1 MLYKSVK
8 ILYHRG
14 KTVLGVLGMIGL
26 TVAQYRITGKLGEG
40 GMGVVYRAED
50 SRLERT
56 VALKFLSPDMLD
68 DGEAKARFLR
78 EARAAASLDHPNICT
93 VYEIGEEQGRAFIAM
108 AFIEG
113 ETLRDMVGKR
123 PLPLAAALDIAVQ
136 ACEGLQAAHKRG
148 IVHRDI
154 KSANLMLTPESKVKV
169 MDFGLA
175 QLAGQSRLTRSRT
188 TLGTAA
194 YMSPEQ
200 AQSRAVDHRTDLWS
214 LGVVLYE
221 MIAGQMPFQ
230 GENEAAV
237 LYAVVHSSPAPVTE
251 LRAGLT
257 AALDRVLGK
266 AMAKDPDDR
275 YQHADDLLVDLRA
288 LQKGAPV
295 SAPARF
301 RRRNLLIGAGAA
313 GAAAI
318 GVALSLRTGS
328 SPARISSLVV
338 LPLENLSGNPEQE
351 YFADGMTDAL
361 TTGLSKIASLR
372 TISRSTAMQYKG
384 SKKPI
389 REIAKELRV
398 DAVVGGSV
406 AREGARV
413 RVSAQLIDASTDQ
426 NIWAESYERELASI
440 LTLQGEVARTIASKV
455 SATLRPEEAKLLAG
469 SRQVNP
475 QTYEAY
481 LKGLFWMNKG
491 TPEAFDKAVI
501 FLQEAVD
508 KDPTDP
514 LAYAGLAIGYATAGH
529 LMDSPDYKVPRARA
543 AAQRALQL
551 DDTLAD
557 AHVALGVIEGY
568 RDFQWEAA
576 ERRFKRAIE
585 LNPNYPFA
593 HFQMGWLHVL
603 YDRFDEAIASGKKTL
618 ELDPLSVVN
627 YWVTDFYRQSRRF
640 KEAITETSRAIE
652 MNPNVYTARIVLANT
667 YSDMGRHVEAIEE
680 YKRAVAIAPGM
691 FGYLGAEYAVAGRI
705 DEAKKVLAQ
714 LEAMKLTGWT
724 AMWRAS
730 IYALL
735 GNNDEAI
742 RMLNF
747 RPHHDWLSAIRF
759 LEDFGSLNGDPRFL
773 DLIRR
778 MNLPMPRA
786 PRAAA

>member
-1 MLYKSVK
+1 
-8 ILYHRG
+8 
-14 KTVLGVLGMIGL
+14 MIGL

-50 SRLERT
+50 SRLQRT
-56 VALKFLSPDMLD
+56 VALKFLSPEMLD
-68 DGEAKARFLR
+68 DSEAKARFLR
-78 EARAAASLDHPNICT
+78 EAQAAASLDHPNICT
-93 VYEIGEEQGRAFIAM
+93 VYEIGEAEGRAYIAM

-113 ETLRDMVGKR
+113 ETIKDKVGKR

-154 KSANLMLTPESKVKV
+154 KSANLMLTREGKVKV

-175 QLAGQSRLTRSRT
+175 QLAGQSGLTRSKT

-214 LGVVLYE
+214 LGVVLHE
-221 MIAGQMPFQ
+221 MIAGQVPFQ

-237 LYAVVHSSPAPVTE
+237 LYAVVHASPAPVTE
-251 LRAGLT
+251 LRAGLP

-266 AMAKDPDDR
+266 AMAKDPEDR

-288 LQKGAPV
+288 LQKGTPV
-295 SAPARF
+295 RAPARF
-301 RRRNLLIGAGAA
+301 NRRNLLIGAGAA

-338 LPLENLSGNPEQE
+338 LPLDNLSGNPDQE

-372 TISRSTAMQYKG
+372 TISRSTAMRYKG
-384 SKKPI
+384 SKKPV
-389 REIAKELRV
+389 REIAKELKV

-413 RVSAQLIDASTDQ
+413 RVTAQLIDASTDQ

-491 TPEAFDKAVI
+491 TPEAFDKAVT

-508 KDPTDP
+508 KDPADP
-514 LAYAGLAIGYATAGH
+514 LAYAGLAIGYVTAAH

-593 HFQMGWLHVL
+593 HFQMGWLQVL
-603 YDRFDEAIASGKKTL
+603 YDRFDEAIASGRKTL

-627 YWVTDFYRQSRRF
+627 YWVADFYRMSRRF
-640 KEAITETSRAIE
+640 KEAVAETTRAIE
-652 MNPNVYTARIVLANT
+652 MNPQAFTARFVLANT
-667 YSDMGRHVEAIEE
+667 YSDMGRHDEAIAE
-680 YKRAVAIAPGM
+680 YKRAVAIAPGLL
-691 FGYLGAEYAVAGRI
+691 GYLGVGYAMAGRI
-705 DEAKKVLAQ
+705 EEAKQVLRRI
-714 LEAMKLTGWT
+714 EEMKLSGWT
-724 AMWRAS
+724 AFWRAG
-730 IYALL
+730 IHVLL
-735 GNNDEAI
+735 GNKDEAI
-742 RMLNF
+742 RMLSF
-747 RPHHDWLSAIRF
+747 QPHHDWLSSVRF
-759 LEDFGSLNGDPRFL
+759 PDAFKALHGDPRFL
-773 DLIRR
+773 ALVKR
-778 MNLPMPRA
+778 MNLPMPQV
-786 PRAAA
+786 PRATA